1 LDKLTYYRKINLI
14 KEGTIMD
21 YKSKIMNS
29 ISWVFGG
36 IFSVIGVVNM
46 VWGNDSEFGVFLFVT
61 SLIYYPPITILLKRY
76 TGYSTPIFIKIG
88 LGIFILWASLGVGEL
103 FDKIDLMVQSF

>member
-1 LDKLTYYRKINLI
+1 
-14 KEGTIMD
+14 MD

-29 ISWVFGG
+29 LGWVFGT
-36 IFSVIGVVNM
+36 IFSAIGLINIFL
-46 VWGNDSEFGVFLFVT
+46 GNDPEFGFFLLVT
-61 SLIYYPPITILLKRY
+61 SLIYYPPTTILIKRFI
-76 TGYSTPIFIKIG
+76 GYSIPRFIKIG